1 MKSAARGQRAFE
13 DTEDDHEAINDK
25 DAGKE
30 IRDQHDY
37 EKSLNTETEV
47 DILDEVNSNEESTD
61 SLDEVEYRQL
71 SLHNGQDTFV
81 HSATEE
87 YFVLILKINMHLN

>member
-25 DAGKE
+25 DAWKE
-30 IRDQHDY
+30 IRDQHYY
-37 EKSLNTETEV
+37 EKRLNTETEV

-61 SLDEVEYRQL
+61 LVDEAKCR
-71 SLHNGQDTFV
+71 
-81 HSATEE
+81 
-87 YFVLILKINMHLN
+87 